1 MRIACVGGGPAGLYF
16 ALLMKLR
23 DSAHDIT
30 VFERNTAG
38 STQGWGVTFGRN
50 MRTELHRCDPVSADE
65 IDKAA
70 CRQFDQVVDIHG
82 TRVMHPGGGGYG
94 IGRQRL
100 LDILAARAAGLGV
113 RVEYGHEVLNSPR
126 LPPADLVVACDG
138 VNSRTRLAAGR
149 FETSVRVGGNKYLW
163 LGTSKVFE
171 AFTYAFV
178 RTECGWIWCYG
189 YGAGPGLS
197 TFIVECS
204 AETWDRLGFGVLPPQ
219 DSITLLEKFFARQLE
234 GHSLLADAQRD
245 GSTGWLNFRTVTNQ
259 RWHDGNTVLVGDAAH
274 TTHFTI
280 GSGTTLAIED
290 AIALAGSLRQHG
302 GEHDGER
309 ELALGSYERQRKAAL
324 LRAQSDARFSA
335 RWFEDVSRYADLDA
349 REFSALLHGRRSP
362 LLPYLPP
369 RLYYRLH
376 QATEDVA
383 VLGELRRRVGPRV
396 KAIYSLR
403 RRVRPERPDCDPRLA
418 QEPATTSRDQFRR
431 DSASFSHPPT

>member
-1 MRIACVGGGPAGLYF
+1 MRIICVGGGPAGLYF

-23 DSAHDIT
+23 DPAHDIT

-38 STQGWGVTFGRN
+38 STQGWGVTFGRD
-50 MRTELHRCDPVSADE
+50 MRTELHRGDPVSANE

-82 TRVMHPGGGGYG
+82 ARVLHPGGGGYG

-100 LDILAARAAGLGV
+100 LDILATRATSLGV
-113 RVEYGHEVLNSPR
+113 RVEFGHEVLNSPQ
-126 LPPADLVVACDG
+126 LPAADLVVACDG
-138 VNSRTRLAAGR
+138 VNSRMRLTAGR
-149 FETSVRVGGNKYLW
+149 FETSVRRGGNKYLW

-178 RTECGWIWCYG
+178 HTDCGWIWGYG
-189 YGAGPGLS
+189 YGVGPALS

-204 AETWDRLGFGVLPPQ
+204 AETWGRLGFGVLPPR
-219 DSITLLEKFFARQLE
+219 DSITLLEKLFARQLDD
-234 GHSLLADAQRD
+234 HPLLAEVQRE
-245 GSTGWLNFRTVTNQ
+245 GSTGWLTFRTVTNR

-302 GEHDGER
+302 GER

-335 RWFEDVSRYADLDA
+335 RWFEDISRYADLGA
-349 REFSALLHGRRSP
+349 REFAALLHGRRSP

-376 QATEDVA
+376 QATEDVT
-383 VLGELRRRVGPRV
+383 VLGELRRRAGPRV
-396 KAIYSLR
+396 KAIYSQR
-403 RRVRPERPDCDPRLA
+403 RRVRPGHRHCDLRLP
-418 QEPATTSRDQFRR
+418 QEIDLGG
-431 DSASFSHPPT
+431 DSASISYPPT